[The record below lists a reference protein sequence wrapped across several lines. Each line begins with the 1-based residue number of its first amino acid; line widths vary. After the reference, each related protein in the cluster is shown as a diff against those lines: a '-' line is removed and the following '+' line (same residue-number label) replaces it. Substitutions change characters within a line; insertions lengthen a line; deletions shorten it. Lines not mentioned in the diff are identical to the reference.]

1 MILGP
6 FSRKNELHP
15 SPTQR
20 KTSQNGSERFIRSES
35 SEASDELL
43 KNDHRK
49 IRKISCRKKSSKLK
63 IFRLKNFRKFFE
75 KLKFRYFSKNRK
87 FRKFR
92 NFENLDFFQL

>member
-43 KNDHRK
+43 KKDHTK
-49 IRKISCRKKSSKLK
+49 IRKFSARKKSSKMSK
-63 IFRLKNFRKFFE
+63 
-75 KLKFRYFSKNRK
+75 FSKFAKN
-87 FRKFR
+87 R
-92 NFENLDFFQL
+92 NFGEN